1 MAGEFSVMSHTIYFA
16 GYLDAVGRHYTD
28 EKRLCA
34 LTAAVMPSVILDG
47 RTIRTTMPVEN
58 MVREF
63 ERDISQFL
71 NTDPRNRLLFYLT
84 EYFGWYKDFSDTCE
98 CVKLQLEGGGL
109 PHDHTAYRLFVD
121 HKHEVLFLAFWKDKG
136 AMPAEWLER
145 THGI

>member
-1 MAGEFSVMSHTIYFA
+1 MFSMAGEFSVPSHTIYFA

-34 LTAAVMPSVILDG
+34 LIADVMPSMILDG
-47 RTIRTTMPVEN
+47 RAIKTTTPVEN
-58 MVREF
+58 MVKEF

-84 EYFGWYKDFSDTCE
+84 EYFGWYKDFSDTCVCE
-98 CVKLQLEGGGL
+98 KLRLEGGGL

-121 HKHEVLFLAFWKDKG
+121 HKHEVLFLAYWKDKG
-136 AMPAEWLER
+136 ER
-145 THGI
+145 ETR